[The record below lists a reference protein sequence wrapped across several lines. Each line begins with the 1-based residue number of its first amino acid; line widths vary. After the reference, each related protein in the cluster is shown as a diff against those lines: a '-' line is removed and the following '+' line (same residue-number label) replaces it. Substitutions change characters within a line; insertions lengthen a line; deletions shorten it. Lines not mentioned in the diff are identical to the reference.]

1 MPVPRQVNNF
11 CFLYLNDVT
20 SRIVAKSGRA
30 GDRFHLG
37 KIILESL
44 KVAPDMDLQIDAATG
59 QSESFKSTL
68 TRSVQ
73 CARYLRASYAP
84 GDVIALMA
92 PNHLDLTVPI
102 YASLFNGLT
111 VAAVEHT
118 WGVGELQDTFSTI
131 QPKLV
136 CCQHEKQEVVREA
149 LQRAGVNAN
158 IITFGGGEHELNE
171 LIRNVEPNVDDFS
184 VPLLGKRLPMF
195 TPHVSIVDHLTPIRQ
210 KSVQVVPPSPPRST
224 WAPASVARHRLGIIF
239 AHRSGCIPMTW
250 PAQAH
255 FSLAYATLHRSLANL
270 QPRLLMF
277 RQRSSLSA
285 VGYDGQDTR
294 VEEPGP
300 DLGEGNRG
308 NRPGCCRY
316 VTDVDTAENI
326 AFLVPTSGTTGAPK
340 NAACSHLNFATHLP
354 YWLSLYDTFPS
365 PTRLIFH
372 LSPLQWVTGIMN
384 YLLSAIFHVTR
395 VQTSA
400 PSSVEHYH
408 SIINKYKPTFMIC
421 SPTMMATMVKHSGRD
436 SCDFSCFEIVMLGGS
451 AVTRDIGEEIKIRAP
466 NAQMVPNYGLTEMG
480 MSLCGSYNINKP
492 VCFKNVGVLKL
503 RLVDPDT
510 GKDVCEP
517 FKSGELW
524 GQGPSIFKGY
534 CNRPEATKEAF
545 SEDGWLKTGD
555 IFQRDED
562 LNYYFVDRLK
572 MLMKYMNYQISPVE
586 VETVIKQHPGVSDAG
601 VAGVPH
607 SECGELPVACVVRKQ
622 GASVTAQEIKDLVK
636 CNQDWTTFKTR
647 LQQWFIANGLDD
659 DTDKAGVKRRAILI
673 STLNDDSFQ
682 LASNLV
688 LPKKLED
695 VAYKDIVQVLDQH
708 FTQKRCGFAE
718 RLHFY
723 AAVQQAS
730 ESHAQWAARLRGL
743 AAHCSFKHLEEALLD
758 KFVMGMTAGAEREKL
773 FSMDI
778 GELTLA
784 KAVELASSV
793 RTARAAAACAAP
805 AAATTSDPLFKIDKG
820 SDLRNSGNQSERCSV
835 CGRKSHSANTCRFS
849 KFKCTK
855 CNQKGHL
862 RRMCKTVKYVGAEE
876 LAEGDDGELF
886 NIRCIGGA
894 PMVEAVIIN
903 NIKLNFELD
912 SGSTLELSPIKFCAQ
927 TNSDKKVPLEK
938 TLSEFATVFED
949 RLGCFNKFKIKLQL
963 KEDAKPVFFK
973 SRPVAFALKEKID
986 TEINRLLQAGVIES
1000 VDHSEYASPVVPVLK
1015 EDAPAIFQRA
1025 MESILDLEGVLV
1037 FLDDVC
1043 ITGDTYDEHLRR
1055 LNAENTADFLSRAPL
1070 PETSS
1075 RASAGL
1081 AGNAGD
1087 VTAAAYI
1094 NFVVEGALPVTSEQ
1108 LSRETSD
1115 DVILRQVINNGQA
1128 ESCVKIVKKGIKTAL
1143 LAGGIAR
1150 DVNNRLLKYLFDYRN
1165 SVHSTTGRTPASLV
1179 FGWQPRSRLDL
1190 LTVPSPSPPSPLS
1203 DKVRNNQFLQNSY
1216 HEGVIRKDFDTND
1229 VVLYKLYVNKN
1240 KFNWCKGLIVEKVGL
1255 MLFKIK
1261 DLSSGS
1267 IITRHRNQIIL
1278 YKGLTSDSDHYQ
1290 FDLDTAVSGDNGG
1303 EEGAAMPA
1311 EVQPPPAPAPPARA
1325 DPVPSTH
1332 GMTLRN
1338 KPRVNYEGF
1347 FYFVTRLEAAPWRCH
1362 LRGRIAL
1369 DCYCQ
1374 TEQKKTEG
1382 IGLHFTKR
1390 II

>member
-68 TRSVQ
+68 NRSVQ

-184 VPLLGKRLPMF
+184 V
-195 TPHVSIVDHLTPIRQ
+195 T
-210 KSVQVVPPSPPRST
+210 
-224 WAPASVARHRLGIIF
+224 
-239 AHRSGCIPMTW
+239 
-250 PAQAH
+250 
-255 FSLAYATLHRSLANL
+255 
-270 QPRLLMF
+270 
-277 RQRSSLSA
+277 
-285 VGYDGQDTR
+285 
-294 VEEPGP
+294 E
-300 DLGEGNRG
+300 
-308 NRPGCCRY
+308 
-316 VTDVDTAENI
+316 VDTAENI

-340 NAACSHLNFATHLP
+340 NAVCSHLNFATHLP

-421 SPTMMATMVKHSGRD
+421 SPTMMATMVKHSGRA

-466 NAQMVPNYGLTEMG
+466 NTQMVPNYGLTEMG

-636 CNQDWTTFKTR
+636 SSLQDSKQLR
-647 LQQWFIANGLDD
+647 G
-659 DTDKAGVKRRAILI
+659 GVIFVDALPLTATAKLNRRKLKELV
-673 STLNDDSFQ
+673 STL
-682 LASNLV
+682 
-688 LPKKLED
+688 P
-695 VAYKDIVQVLDQH
+695 
-708 FTQKRCGFAE
+708 
-718 RLHFY
+718 
-723 AAVQQAS
+723 
-730 ESHAQWAARLRGL
+730 
-743 AAHCSFKHLEEALLD
+743 
-758 KFVMGMTAGAEREKL
+758 RE
-773 FSMDI
+773 
-778 GELTLA
+778 
-784 KAVELASSV
+784 
-793 RTARAAAACAAP
+793 
-805 AAATTSDPLFKIDKG
+805 
-820 SDLRNSGNQSERCSV
+820 
-835 CGRKSHSANTCRFS
+835 
-849 KFKCTK
+849 
-855 CNQKGHL
+855 
-862 RRMCKTVKYVGAEE
+862 
-876 LAEGDDGELF
+876 
-886 NIRCIGGA
+886 
-894 PMVEAVIIN
+894 
-903 NIKLNFELD
+903 
-912 SGSTLELSPIKFCAQ
+912 
-927 TNSDKKVPLEK
+927 
-938 TLSEFATVFED
+938 
-949 RLGCFNKFKIKLQL
+949 
-963 KEDAKPVFFK
+963 
-973 SRPVAFALKEKID
+973 
-986 TEINRLLQAGVIES
+986 
-1000 VDHSEYASPVVPVLK
+1000 
-1015 EDAPAIFQRA
+1015 
-1025 MESILDLEGVLV
+1025 
-1037 FLDDVC
+1037 
-1043 ITGDTYDEHLRR
+1043 
-1055 LNAENTADFLSRAPL
+1055 
-1070 PETSS
+1070 
-1075 RASAGL
+1075 
-1081 AGNAGD
+1081 
-1087 VTAAAYI
+1087 
-1094 NFVVEGALPVTSEQ
+1094 
-1108 LSRETSD
+1108 
-1115 DVILRQVINNGQA
+1115 
-1128 ESCVKIVKKGIKTAL
+1128 
-1143 LAGGIAR
+1143 
-1150 DVNNRLLKYLFDYRN
+1150 
-1165 SVHSTTGRTPASLV
+1165 
-1179 FGWQPRSRLDL
+1179 
-1190 LTVPSPSPPSPLS
+1190 
-1203 DKVRNNQFLQNSY
+1203 
-1216 HEGVIRKDFDTND
+1216 
-1229 VVLYKLYVNKN
+1229 
-1240 KFNWCKGLIVEKVGL
+1240 
-1255 MLFKIK
+1255 
-1261 DLSSGS
+1261 
-1267 IITRHRNQIIL
+1267 
-1278 YKGLTSDSDHYQ
+1278 
-1290 FDLDTAVSGDNGG
+1290 
-1303 EEGAAMPA
+1303 
-1311 EVQPPPAPAPPARA
+1311 
-1325 DPVPSTH
+1325 
-1332 GMTLRN
+1332 
-1338 KPRVNYEGF
+1338 
-1347 FYFVTRLEAAPWRCH
+1347 
-1362 LRGRIAL
+1362 
-1369 DCYCQ
+1369 
-1374 TEQKKTEG
+1374 
-1382 IGLHFTKR
+1382 
-1390 II
+1390 